1 MTSLSV
7 SGMEFHGTD
16 GNLTLKNILEAFE
29 TLLSQVIFP
38 SLFLESKSEADEF
51 PNFFPN
57 TT

>member
-1 MTSLSV
+1 
-7 SGMEFHGTD
+7 MEFHGTD

-38 SLFLESKSEADEF
+38 SLFLEGKSEVDEF
-51 PNFFPN
+51 PNFFSN